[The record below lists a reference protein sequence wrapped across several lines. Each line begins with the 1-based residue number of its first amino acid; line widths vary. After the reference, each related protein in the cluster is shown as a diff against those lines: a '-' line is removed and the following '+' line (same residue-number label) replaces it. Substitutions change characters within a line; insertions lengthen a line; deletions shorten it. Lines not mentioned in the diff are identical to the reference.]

1 MAIPYSNR
9 VAIASFPELALQSKP
24 RVTPTEVWADFSNQ
38 AAPLLNFFE
47 CIQLIS
53 ASKLRILFP
62 TAALMEDCLSE
73 GLTFR
78 SHPLTLTPISSKKWV
93 SVQCLPYGIP
103 LEEVKRVLNPF
114 GKIFHAKHEYMEGV
128 TTGTISVQ
136 MEVKANI
143 PSKVQIKGHS
153 CLIFYNGQQRT
164 CFICQA
170 PDHITKNCPRRK
182 GQQTAPNNDPASL
195 PSTSTEQETD
205 PPTLHP
211 RSEESTQSDQAN
223 PPVDQHCVSEH
234 KPGTESQEQEAPIKD
249 SNNRSPR
256 SWSPAHLMTL
266 LQKPTRLCQQPT
278 VVVHPLRKLLT
289 CPQHPTLPALPRVRN
304 PPYQVLN
311 SPCQLPPQPQAI
323 LSRPSHRPNPILPT
337 CPTLV
342 QHMVPLVSFLPS
354 W

>member
-1 MAIPYSNR
+1 MVFWSSVRVVLGPPSFWHVRPRGHPAVLLPHNFGLAVRFTCRNTCTNCELVTSVFACFSMAIPYSNR

-164 CFICQA
+164 CFVCQA

-182 GQQTAPNNDPASL
+182 GQQTAPDNNPAF
-195 PSTSTEQETD
+195 
-205 PPTLHP
+205 
-211 RSEESTQSDQAN
+211 
-223 PPVDQHCVSEH
+223 
-234 KPGTESQEQEAPIKD
+234 
-249 SNNRSPR
+249 
-256 SWSPAHLMTL
+256 HL
-266 LQKPTRLCQQPT
+266 
-278 VVVHPLRKLLT
+278 
-289 CPQHPTLPALPRVRN
+289 
-304 PPYQVLN
+304 
-311 SPCQLPPQPQAI
+311 
-323 LSRPSHRPNPILPT
+323 
-337 CPTLV
+337 
-342 QHMVPLVSFLPS
+342 
-354 W
+354 